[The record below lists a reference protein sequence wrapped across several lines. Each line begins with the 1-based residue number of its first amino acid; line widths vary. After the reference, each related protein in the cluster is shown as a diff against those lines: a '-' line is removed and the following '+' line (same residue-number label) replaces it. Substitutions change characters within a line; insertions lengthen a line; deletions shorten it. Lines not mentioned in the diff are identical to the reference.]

1 MDGALRKRQHCSHRR
16 LTTKSTAYGI
26 RRLVLD
32 ILPCLLYDTHTITF
46 GIFDGILHTLC
57 WVRYVLQP
65 LQTPSIML
73 SLGRWVANFLQDSS
87 NHLPGCRSMT
97 VLVYMLCQL
106 ILISLWIIDI
116 ESSQLDENGIPQTP
130 YTQSPF
136 KRNGQKPP
144 WRSRIWYA
152 VATITG
158 LVSTFITIGGTMMQI
173 MGVYRNCLC
182 SVPISQWHNPW
193 EAFLDISS
201 NSAEDIRYARRTW
214 TSLGAAAVTFLGIVS
229 FIGWWYQKRLR
240 FQMRRM
246 IGTIGKNAQDWVEAT
261 AGFD

>member
-1 MDGALRKRQHCSHRR
+1 
-16 LTTKSTAYGI
+16 
-26 RRLVLD
+26 
-32 ILPCLLYDTHTITF
+32 
-46 GIFDGILHTLC
+46 
-57 WVRYVLQP
+57 
-65 LQTPSIML
+65 
-73 SLGRWVANFLQDSS
+73 
-87 NHLPGCRSMT
+87 MT

-106 ILISLWIIDI
+106 VLISLWIIDI
-116 ESSQLDENGIPQTP
+116 ESSQVDEKGNPQTP

-136 KRNGQKPP
+136 KRDDQKPP

-193 EAFLDISS
+193 ESFLDISS
-201 NSAEDIRYARRTW
+201 NSADDIHYARRTW
-214 TSLGAAAVTFLGIVS
+214 TSLGSAAVTFLGVVS

-246 IGTIGKNAQDWVEAT
+246 IGDIGKNAQDWIEAT
-261 AGFD
+261 TRLD